1 MVRTSTRVV
10 VRNGKLF
17 PAAASGAER
26 KDSQTQPLFLPS
38 QQDLAQLKR
47 HAHPASTPR
56 GSNSQGAISSAD
68 TEVSAQK
75 TRPEGVK
82 SINPDIKIQK

>member
-1 MVRTSTRVV
+1 MVRMSMRVV

-38 QQDLAQLKR
+38 QQDLGTAEAPRPPRL
-47 HAHPASTPR
+47 HPTWL
-56 GSNSQGAISSAD
+56 
-68 TEVSAQK
+68 
-75 TRPEGVK
+75 
-82 SINPDIKIQK
+82 